1 MTAVKPALPPLLPC
15 STDSAVS
22 PAFHYTLLQTLN
34 PVLSPNAPCVSLPG
48 PDACRLVEELG
59 YDSSAVSLSRLC
71 AAQPGQYV
79 FRAGDT
85 QYTKL
90 AQQHVTTA
98 TGAQV
103 RVTAKSGWKE
113 WPVGVADLPPG

>member
-1 MTAVKPALPPLLPC
+1 M
-15 STDSAVS
+15 
-22 PAFHYTLLQTLN
+22 
-34 PVLSPNAPCVSLPG
+34 PG

-59 YDSSAVSLSRLC
+59 YDSSAISLSRLC

-85 QYTKL
+85 QYIKL

-103 RVTAKSGWKE
+103 RVTGDSGWEGWLVTVADKSGWEE
-113 WPVGVADLPPG
+113 WLVKVAGRNGW